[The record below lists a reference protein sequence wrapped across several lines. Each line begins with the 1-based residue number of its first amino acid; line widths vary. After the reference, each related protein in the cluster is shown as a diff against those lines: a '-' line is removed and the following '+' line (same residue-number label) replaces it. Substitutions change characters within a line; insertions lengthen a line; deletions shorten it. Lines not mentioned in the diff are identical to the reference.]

1 MRKDNSKEYNVDLYH
16 FEHQEEETLEELM
29 KKKKERERRI
39 KEKNRQ
45 NQEEFNEEFDF
56 DTETVIGM
64 TNKNNKKIEDEK
76 RKQFSKNQRRKERR
90 IKKIK
95 LVLKIIVLLGLVAG
109 AIVFATCSP
118 FFDIKEIQALN
129 SNQISSETIISL
141 SGLKTG
147 QNIFQFWTS
156 DVQKNI
162 KTNAYIESVKVK
174 RKFPNKIEIEVQE
187 REPKFSIPVLGQYA
201 YMSSQGYVLEIKAN
215 ELNLPIINGLKTPE
229 ESISPGNR
237 INEEDLNSLETIL
250 KIMNSMKESNLDSK
264 VTTIDISDKNDYIIY
279 MQSENKKI
287 HLGDGSNLSN
297 KMLYVIAIIEEE
309 KDKKGELFAN
319 GDLNDKF
326 KVYFREEV

>member
-1 MRKDNSKEYNVDLYH
+1 
-16 FEHQEEETLEELM
+16 
-29 KKKKERERRI
+29 
-39 KEKNRQ
+39 
-45 NQEEFNEEFDF
+45 
-56 DTETVIGM
+56 
-64 TNKNNKKIEDEK
+64 
-76 RKQFSKNQRRKERR
+76 
-90 IKKIK
+90 
-95 LVLKIIVLLGLVAG
+95 
-109 AIVFATCSP
+109 
-118 FFDIKEIQALN
+118 
-129 SNQISSETIISL
+129 
-141 SGLKTG
+141 
-147 QNIFQFWTS
+147 
-156 DVQKNI
+156 
-162 KTNAYIESVKVK
+162 
-174 RKFPNKIEIEVQE
+174 
-187 REPKFSIPVLGQYA
+187 
-201 YMSSQGYVLEIKAN
+201 MSSQGYVLEIKAN

-309 KDKKGELFAN
+309 KDKKGEIFAN